1 MRLLLVT
8 RVKPGNND
16 GGDVGDLR
24 IPADALHAFADQA
37 LRIAGADEVSAA
49 GCARALLHASRHG
62 VDSHGVRLLPFYVD
76 CLRTGLVK
84 GAPHIVTRKLRA
96 AAAQVDADG
105 GLGHAPTYRAV
116 EVAAELARETGI
128 GLAAVLH
135 STHFGA
141 AGAYAL
147 AGAEA
152 GIHCLV
158 VCNSGAFVAP
168 FDGAKALHGTN
179 PIAYA
184 APATSGSDPFLLDMA
199 TSAVPW
205 NRLLLARTLGQKLPP
220 DVAVDRHGDYTTDP
234 DAAQLLAPVGGPR
247 YGYKGAGL
255 AGMIDIMSAAL
266 TGMRL
271 GFEQDGT
278 ALGDT
283 ELGHIV
289 IAIDPGLFGNAA
301 DAAERV
307 AAYIRAAEA
316 LSEGGRVVHAA
327 GGPQWAHK
335 AERDTHGIPIPAAL
349 RAELNQMARALEM
362 AAL

>member
-1 MRLLLVT
+1 M
-8 RVKPGNND
+8 
-16 GGDVGDLR
+16 GGLR
-24 IPADALHAFADQA
+24 AFAHNA
-37 LRIAGADEVSAA
+37 LLAAGADEVSAE

-62 VDSHGVRLLPFYVD
+62 VDSHGIRLLPFYVD
-76 CLRTGLVK
+76 CVKTGLVK
-84 GAPHIVTRKLRA
+84 GAPRIVTTKLRA

-105 GLGHAPTYRAV
+105 GLGHAPTYRAI
-116 EVAAELARETGI
+116 EVACDLAREAGI

-152 GIHCLV
+152 GFHCLV

-168 FDGAKALHGTN
+168 FDGTRALHGTN

-184 APATSGSDPFLLDMA
+184 APASPGSDPFLLDMA

-205 NRLLLARTLGQKLPP
+205 NRLLLARTLKQGLPA
-220 DVAVDRHGDYTTDP
+220 DAAVDAHGAYTTDP
-234 DAAQLLAPVGGPR
+234 EAAKLLAPVGGPHF
-247 YGYKGAGL
+247 GYKGAGL
-255 AGMIDIMSAAL
+255 AGMVDILSAAL

-289 IAIDPGLFGNAA
+289 IAIDPGLFGDPTA
-301 DAAERV
+301 AAERV
-307 AAYIRAAEA
+307 AAYIRAAQA
-316 LSEGGRVVHAA
+316 LSGDGRIVHAA
-327 GGPQWAHK
+327 GGPQWRHR
-335 AERDTHGIPIPAAL
+335 AERDAHGIPIPAAL
-349 RAELNQMARALEM
+349 RAELDQMVGWLGLPAL
-362 AAL
+362 

>member
-1 MRLLLVT
+1 MGSIRISAA
-8 RVKPGNND
+8 
-16 GGDVGDLR
+16 DL
-24 IPADALHAFADQA
+24 AAFAERA
-37 LRIAGADEVSAA
+37 LRAAGADTVSAQ
-49 GCARALLHASRHG
+49 GCARAMLHASRHG

-76 CLRTGLVK
+76 CLKTGLVK
-84 GAPHIVTRKLRA
+84 GTPNITVSKLRA

-116 EVAAELARETGI
+116 EAACALAKEAGI

-152 GIHCLV
+152 GFHCLV

-168 FDGAKALHGTN
+168 FDGARALHGTN

-184 APATSGSDPFLLDMA
+184 APAAAGSDPFLLDMA
-199 TSAVPW
+199 TSAIPW
-205 NRLLLARTLGQKLPP
+205 NRLLLARTLKQDLPP
-220 DVAVDRHGDYTTDP
+220 DVAVDRHGDYTTNP
-234 DAAQLLAPVGGPR
+234 ETAQLLAPVGGPR

-255 AGMIDIMSAAL
+255 AGMISIMSAAL

-271 GFEQDGT
+271 DFEQDGA

-289 IAIDPGLFGNAA
+289 IAIDPGLFGDPAQ
-301 DAAERV
+301 AAERV
-307 AAYIRAAEA
+307 AAYIRAAQA
-316 LSEGGRVVHAA
+316 LSGDGRVVDAA
-327 GGPQWAHK
+327 GGPQWRHK
-335 AERDTHGIPIPAAL
+335 AERDAHGIPIPAAL
-349 RAELNQMARALEM
+349 RAELNQMAGGLGLPAL
-362 AAL
+362 

>member
-1 MRLLLVT
+1 MTGHRIAYA
-8 RVKPGNND
+8 
-16 GGDVGDLR
+16 DLFKFAER
-24 IPADALHAFADQA
+24 ALAT
-37 LRIAGADEVSAA
+37 AGADETSAD
-49 GCARALLHASRHG
+49 GCARAMLHASLLG
-62 VDSHGVRLLPFYVD
+62 VDSHGIRLLPFYVD
-76 CLRTGLVK
+76 CLKAGLVK
-84 GAPHIVTRKLRA
+84 GDPKITVSKLRA

-116 EVAAELARETGI
+116 EVACALAKDAGI

-147 AGAEA
+147 AGAEI
-152 GIHCLV
+152 GCHCLV

-184 APATSGSDPFLLDMA
+184 APAAGGSDPFLLDMA
-199 TSAVPW
+199 TSSIPW
-205 NRLLLARTLGQKLPP
+205 NRLLLSRTLKQKLPP
-220 DVAVDRHGDYTTDP
+220 DVVVDAHGNYTTD
-234 DAAQLLAPVGGPR
+234 AEAGQMLAPLGGAG

-255 AGMIDIMSAAL
+255 AGMIEILSAAL

-283 ELGHIV
+283 ELGHVV
-289 IAIDPGLFGNAA
+289 IAIDPSLFGDPHAA
-301 DAAERV
+301 ARRV
-307 AAYIRAAEA
+307 AAYIQAAQS
-316 LSEGGRVVHAA
+316 LSHDDRTVHAA
-327 GGPQWAHK
+327 GGPQWRNRADR
-335 AERDTHGIPIPAAL
+335 AANGIPIPDAL
-349 RAELNQMARALEM
+349 RHELNRT
-362 AAL
+362 AASLSLATL

>member
-1 MRLLLVT
+1 MR
-8 RVKPGNND
+8 
-16 GGDVGDLR
+16 
-24 IPADALHAFADQA
+24 A
-37 LRIAGADEVSAA
+37 AGADAVSAE
-49 GCARALLHASRHG
+49 GCARAMLHASLHG
-62 VDSHGVRLLPFYVD
+62 VDSHGIRLLPFYVD

-84 GAPHIVTRKLRA
+84 GAPDILVTRLRA

-116 EVAAELARETGI
+116 ETACDLADGAGI

-147 AGAEA
+147 AGAA
-152 GIHCLV
+152 RGYHCLV

-168 FDGAKALHGTN
+168 FDGAKPLHGTN

-184 APATSGSDPFLLDMA
+184 APAAGGSDPFLLDMA

-205 NRLLLARTLGQKLPP
+205 NRLLLARTLGQRLPP
-220 DVAVDRHGDYTTDP
+220 DAAVDAHGDYTTDP
-234 DAAQLLAPVGGPR
+234 EAARLLAPVGGPR
-247 YGYKGAGL
+247 FGYKGAGL
-255 AGMIDIMSAAL
+255 AGMIDILSGAL

-289 IAIDPGLFGNAA
+289 IAIDPGLFGDPHA
-301 DAAERV
+301 AAERV
-307 AAYIRAAEA
+307 AAYIRAAQA
-316 LSEGGRVVHAA
+316 LSGDGRTVHAA
-327 GGPQWAHK
+327 GGPQWRHK
-335 AERDTHGIPIPAAL
+335 AERDSHGIPIPAAL
-349 RAELNQMARALEM
+349 RAELNQTADGLGLPAL
-362 AAL
+362 